1 MLAPAQMIDRL
12 LTVPYARD
20 RGDFTGADCWGVVE
34 LWYRHVLGI
43 VLADRQDHPSSHAGL
58 QAGFDGKTDWL
69 PVSEPADH
77 ALVVMRAGRLNA
89 GHIGVYFG
97 GSVLHTD
104 EAHGCVFERFNSPM
118 LRSKRTGIFR
128 HKRS

>member
-1 MLAPAQMIDRL
+1 MIDRL

-20 RGDFTGADCWGVVE
+20 RGDWAGADCWGIVE

-43 VLADRQDHPSSHAGL
+43 ALGERRDHPSSHEGL
-58 QAGFDGKTDWL
+58 QAGFDGKQDWQ
-69 PVSEPADH
+69 PIDEPADH
-77 ALVVMRAGRLNA
+77 ALVVMRAGRLIA

-104 EAHGCVFERFNSPM
+104 SAHGCIYERFNAPM
-118 LRSKRTGIFR
+118 IRTRLTGIFR
-128 HKRS
+128 HKRT